1 MGYGVYFFFATL
13 MMCSIVF
20 VFFLL
25 PETKGVSLE
34 ALDRLF
40 SKDLT
45 PRHAHKVVI
54 ELREDEEAFRN
65 NVDGSGLKLD
75 KDGVAE
81 KAPHYETV

>member
-1 MGYGVYFFFATL
+1 VPA
-13 MMCSIVF
+13 
-20 VFFLL
+20 
-25 PETKGVSLE
+25 
-34 ALDRLF
+34 
-40 SKDLT
+40 

-65 NVDGSGLKLD
+65 NGDSSGPKLD